1 MRTHLSYGNK
11 KDGLEMRGTISR
23 IVNDFC
29 HIFRGLILNGKR
41 WNFCH

>member
-23 IVNDFC
+23 IVMSELFLLTTFVIYFVD
-29 HIFRGLILNGKR
+29 
-41 WNFCH
+41 